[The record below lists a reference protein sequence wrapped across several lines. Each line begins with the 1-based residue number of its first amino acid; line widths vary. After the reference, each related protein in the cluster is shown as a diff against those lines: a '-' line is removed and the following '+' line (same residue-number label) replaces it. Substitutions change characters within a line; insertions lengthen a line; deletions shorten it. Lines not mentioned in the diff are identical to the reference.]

1 MNLADVFTFLFVILG
16 FIIVYVA
23 YWLATAG
30 LFPRFAERCA
40 ERFATSPVKA
50 TLIGLLVWAPVLF
63 LGATISGKAGNGVVK
78 FLGVLL
84 MIGSGLVALAG
95 SSGLALRVGS
105 GLKSARDEAEP
116 WRRVL
121 RGGIVLALT
130 FVLPFVGW
138 LVMVWTFAAGFGAF
152 VLSCT
157 RRIKLVAV
165 EPALA
170 PASSPAATVEPA
182 AP

>member
-30 LFPRFAERCA
+30 LFPRLTERCA
-40 ERFATSPVKA
+40 ERLSASPVKA
-50 TLIGLLVWAPVLF
+50 TLLGLAVWGPTLFIGTLISSKAPNAAL
-63 LGATISGKAGNGVVK
+63 K
-78 FLGVLL
+78 FVGIFVIILSAL
-84 MIGSGLVALAG
+84 IALAG
-95 SSGLALRVGS
+95 SSGLALRVGA

-138 LVMVWTFAAGFGAF
+138 LVMVWSFAAGFGAF
-152 VLSCT
+152 LLAWPKRV
-157 RRIKLVAV
+157 KLDVSEPVAV
-165 EPALA
+165 PTA
-170 PASSPAATVEPA
+170 EPA
-182 AP
+182 AR

>member
-30 LFPRFAERCA
+30 LFPRLTERCA
-40 ERFATSPVKA
+40 ERLGSSPVKA
-50 TLIGLLVWAPVLF
+50 TILGLVVWLPVIF
-63 LGATISGKAGNGVVK
+63 VGTYISNKAGNGAVK
-78 FLGVLL
+78 S
-84 MIGSGLVALAG
+84 IGIILIIVSTLVALAG
-95 SSGLALRVGS
+95 SSGLALRVGA

-130 FVLPFVGW
+130 FVLPFVGT
-138 LVMVWTFAAGFGAF
+138 LVMVWSFTAGFGAF
-152 VLSCT
+152 LLAWP
-157 RRIKLVAV
+157 RRIKLVASEPV
-165 EPALA
+165 PVAEPA
-170 PASSPAATVEPA
+170 VQ
-182 AP
+182 

>member
-30 LFPRFAERCA
+30 LFPKFTERCA
-40 ERFATSPVKA
+40 ERLAASPVKA
-50 TLIGLLVWAPVLF
+50 TVIGLLVWLPVLF
-63 LGATISGKAGNGVVK
+63 VGTMISNKAGNGGVK
-78 FLGVLL
+78 FIGVLL
-84 MIGSGLVALAG
+84 LIVSGLIALAG
-95 SSGLALRVGS
+95 SSGLALRVGA

-130 FVLPFVGW
+130 FVLPFIGT
-138 LVMVWTFAAGFGAF
+138 LVMAWSFVAGFGAF
-152 VLSCT
+152 VLAWPK
-157 RRIKLVAV
+157 RIKLVAA
-165 EPALA
+165 EPAPAAA
-170 PASSPAATVEPA
+170 PAVQ
-182 AP
+182 

>member
-16 FIIVYVA
+16 FVIVFVA

-40 ERFATSPVKA
+40 ERFANSPVKA
-50 TLIGLLVWAPVLF
+50 TLIGLLVWVPVLF
-63 LGATISGKAGNGVVK
+63 LGTTISGKAGNGAVK
-78 FLGVLL
+78 FIGVLI
-84 MIGSGLVALAG
+84 MIVSGLIALAG
-95 SSGLALRVGS
+95 SSGLALRVGA
-105 GLKSARDEAEP
+105 GLKSVRDEAEP

-130 FVLPFVGW
+130 FVLPFIGT

-157 RRIKLVAV
+157 RRIKFVAV
-165 EPALA
+165 EPTPA
-170 PASSPAATVEPA
+170 PAPAAQPA
-182 AP
+182 VQ